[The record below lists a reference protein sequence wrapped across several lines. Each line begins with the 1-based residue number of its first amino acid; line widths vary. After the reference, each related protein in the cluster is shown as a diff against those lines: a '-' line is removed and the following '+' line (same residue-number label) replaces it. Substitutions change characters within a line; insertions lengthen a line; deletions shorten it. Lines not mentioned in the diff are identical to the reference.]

1 MPRATAIWQPNPVG
15 KVSLFLPKDVRLT
28 KKQEELRIQ
37 GLRIL
42 ARMMVRAYLKD
53 LADANRGVSQNGVSA
68 ESQREAEQDVG

>member
-1 MPRATAIWQPNPVG
+1 MRNGHLAAQSSRKGVA
-15 KVSLFLPKDVRLT
+15 LLPKDVRLT
-28 KKQEELRIQ
+28 KKQEELRIK

-53 LADANRGVSQNGVSA
+53 LADADRRVSQNGVSA